1 MLYSTGRLLLTGY
14 SVFFVSACM
23 PLRIVSRNLLSNT
36 GSNSDGLTCCYPF
49 YISLYTPLHP
59 TQASLNFAVTNIS
72 AWPLWLKTVRVA
84 SAYLFPGVSM
94 RLRVCHGIRGE
105 AALTMDVVERTT
117 LGWDIMK
124 QTAKVLELDSPFQI
138 VLYAASSS
146 VIQSPLRAVQFDT
159 DANETTFC
167 YIVQL
172 LQVPSAQQYRDLLT
186 AICHKDVIDV
196 SYLLGKGV
204 GLIDMT
210 TEERHISTLIAS
222 AILRDHSADPYAYQ
236 PAAGHCFPRHG
247 ATLTYLL
254 LQAHADPNIIPP
266 KTKPTTMLELAV
278 ELGSSQHV
286 QILLEAGASVIPV
299 KGALPPLFLA
309 VLHRHRTNVQLLLDA
324 QADPWQEITI
334 ASVLCHSLE
343 WYGYPARKEVFNA
356 VQAAAEQSNDDTVID
371 ILQRASSPS
380 DVVRSEQPSQVRI
393 KLTALTD
400 RATAIMKQIVWKYH
414 HIIDQQS
421 RQTNF
426 TTYRWRKILDGLS
439 LPVQLRPELQTPPE
453 LNQGETFLHQVD

>member
-1 MLYSTGRLLLTGY
+1 MN
-14 SVFFVSACM
+14 FVVA
-23 PLRIVSRNLLSNT
+23 
-36 GSNSDGLTCCYPF
+36 
-49 YISLYTPLHP
+49 
-59 TQASLNFAVTNIS
+59 NIS
-72 AWPLWLKTVRVA
+72 ARPLWLKTVRVA
-84 SAYLFPGVSM
+84 SDYLFPGVSM

-105 AALTMDVVERTT
+105 TTLTMDVVERTT
-117 LGWDIMK
+117 LGWDIIR
-124 QTAKVLELDSPFQI
+124 QTAKVLRLDSPFQV

-146 VIQSPLRAVQFDT
+146 AIQLPLRAVQFDT
-159 DANETTFC
+159 DTNEATFC
-167 YIVQL
+167 YIVQS

-204 GLIDMT
+204 GLMDMT
-210 TEERHISTLIAS
+210 TEEGHISTLVAS

-236 PAAGHCFPRHG
+236 PTAGHCFPRHG

-286 QILLEAGASVIPV
+286 QILLEAGASVMPV

-356 VQAAAEQSNDDTVID
+356 VQAAALQSTEDTVID

-380 DVVRSEQPSQVRI
+380 DVVRSEQLSQVRN
-393 KLTALTD
+393 KFTALTD
-400 RATAIMKQIVWKYH
+400 RATAILKQIVWKYQ
-414 HIIDQQS
+414 HIIEKQS

-426 TTYRWRKILDGLS
+426 TTFRWRRILDGLS

-453 LNQGETFLHQVD
+453 HNQEETFLHQVD

>member
-1 MLYSTGRLLLTGY
+1 
-14 SVFFVSACM
+14 
-23 PLRIVSRNLLSNT
+23 
-36 GSNSDGLTCCYPF
+36 
-49 YISLYTPLHP
+49 
-59 TQASLNFAVTNIS
+59 
-72 AWPLWLKTVRVA
+72 
-84 SAYLFPGVSM
+84 M

-159 DANETTFC
+159 DTNETTFC

-186 AICHKDVIDV
+186 AICNKDVIDV

-204 GLIDMT
+204 GLMDMT
-210 TEERHISTLIAS
+210 TEEGHISTLIAS

-286 QILLEAGASVIPV
+286 QILLEAGASVMPV

-343 WYGYPARKEVFNA
+343 WYGYPARQEVFNA
-356 VQAAAEQSNDDTVID
+356 VPAAAEQSNDDTVID

-393 KLTALTD
+393 KFTALTD

-426 TTYRWRKILDGLS
+426 TTFRWRRILDGLS

-453 LNQGETFLHQVD
+453 LNQEETFLHQVD

>member
-1 MLYSTGRLLLTGY
+1 MN
-14 SVFFVSACM
+14 FVVA
-23 PLRIVSRNLLSNT
+23 
-36 GSNSDGLTCCYPF
+36 
-49 YISLYTPLHP
+49 
-59 TQASLNFAVTNIS
+59 NIS
-72 AWPLWLKTVRVA
+72 ARPLWLKTVRVA
-84 SAYLFPGVSM
+84 SDYLFPGVSM

-105 AALTMDVVERTT
+105 TTLTMDVVERTT
-117 LGWDIMK
+117 LGWDIIK
-124 QTAKVLELDSPFQI
+124 QTAKVLRLDSPFQV

-146 VIQSPLRAVQFDT
+146 AIQLPLRAVQFDT
-159 DANETTFC
+159 DTNEATFC
-167 YIVQL
+167 YIVQS

-204 GLIDMT
+204 GLMDMT
-210 TEERHISTLIAS
+210 TEEGHISTLVAS

-236 PAAGHCFPRHG
+236 PTAGHCFPRHG

-286 QILLEAGASVIPV
+286 QILLEAGASVMPV

-356 VQAAAEQSNDDTVID
+356 VQAAALQSTEDTVID
-371 ILQRASSPS
+371 ILQRVP
-380 DVVRSEQPSQVRI
+380 V
-393 KLTALTD
+393 ALPT
-400 RATAIMKQIVWKYH
+400 W
-414 HIIDQQS
+414 
-421 RQTNF
+421 
-426 TTYRWRKILDGLS
+426 
-439 LPVQLRPELQTPPE
+439 
-453 LNQGETFLHQVD
+453 

>member
-1 MLYSTGRLLLTGY
+1 MN
-14 SVFFVSACM
+14 FVVA
-23 PLRIVSRNLLSNT
+23 
-36 GSNSDGLTCCYPF
+36 
-49 YISLYTPLHP
+49 
-59 TQASLNFAVTNIS
+59 NIS
-72 AWPLWLKTVRVA
+72 ARPLWLKTVRVA
-84 SAYLFPGVSM
+84 SDYLFPGVSM

-105 AALTMDVVERTT
+105 TTLTMDVVERTT
-117 LGWDIMK
+117 LGWDIIK
-124 QTAKVLELDSPFQI
+124 QTAKVLRLDSPFPSGPICSQLVSNPI
-138 VLYAASSS
+138 AFE
-146 VIQSPLRAVQFDT
+146 RAVQFDT
-159 DANETTFC
+159 DTNEATFC
-167 YIVQL
+167 YIVQS

-204 GLIDMT
+204 GLMDMT
-210 TEERHISTLIAS
+210 TEEGHISTLVAS

-236 PAAGHCFPRHG
+236 PTAGHCFPRHG

-324 QADPWQEITI
+324 QADPWQEIMI

-343 WYGYPARKEVFNA
+343 CMV
-356 VQAAAEQSNDDTVID
+356 T
-371 ILQRASSPS
+371 
-380 DVVRSEQPSQVRI
+380 
-393 KLTALTD
+393 
-400 RATAIMKQIVWKYH
+400 
-414 HIIDQQS
+414 
-421 RQTNF
+421 
-426 TTYRWRKILDGLS
+426 
-439 LPVQLRPELQTPPE
+439 LPVKKFSTLYKLLLCRALKTQSLTFYSVPVAPP
-453 LNQGETFLHQVD
+453 TW

>member
-1 MLYSTGRLLLTGY
+1 MD
-14 SVFFVSACM
+14 FVVA
-23 PLRIVSRNLLSNT
+23 
-36 GSNSDGLTCCYPF
+36 
-49 YISLYTPLHP
+49 
-59 TQASLNFAVTNIS
+59 NIS
-72 AWPLWLKTVRVA
+72 ARPLWLKTVRVA
-84 SAYLFPGVSM
+84 SDYLFPGVSM

-105 AALTMDVVERTT
+105 TTLTMDVVERTT
-117 LGWDIMK
+117 LGWDIIK
-124 QTAKVLELDSPFQI
+124 QTAKVLRLDSPFQV

-146 VIQSPLRAVQFDT
+146 AIQLPLRAVQFDT
-159 DANETTFC
+159 DTNEATFC
-167 YIVQL
+167 YIVQS

-196 SYLLGKGV
+196 SYHLGKGV
-204 GLIDMT
+204 GLMDTT
-210 TEERHISTLIAS
+210 TEEGHISTLVAS

-236 PAAGHCFPRHG
+236 PTAGHCFPRHG

-356 VQAAAEQSNDDTVID
+356 VQAAALQSTEDTVID

-380 DVVRSEQPSQVRI
+380 DVVRSEQLSQVRI
-393 KLTALTD
+393 KFTALTD
-400 RATAIMKQIVWKYH
+400 RATAILKQIVWKYQ
-414 HIIDQQS
+414 HIIEKQS

-426 TTYRWRKILDGLS
+426 TTFRWRRILDGLS

-453 LNQGETFLHQVD
+453 HNQEETFLHQVD

>member
-1 MLYSTGRLLLTGY
+1 
-14 SVFFVSACM
+14 
-23 PLRIVSRNLLSNT
+23 
-36 GSNSDGLTCCYPF
+36 
-49 YISLYTPLHP
+49 
-59 TQASLNFAVTNIS
+59 
-72 AWPLWLKTVRVA
+72 
-84 SAYLFPGVSM
+84 M

-105 AALTMDVVERTT
+105 TTLTMDVVERTT
-117 LGWDIMK
+117 LGWDIIK
-124 QTAKVLELDSPFQI
+124 QTAKVLRLDSPFQV

-146 VIQSPLRAVQFDT
+146 AIQLPLRAVQFDT
-159 DANETTFC
+159 DTNETTFC
-167 YIVQL
+167 YIVQS
-172 LQVPSAQQYRDLLT
+172 LQVPSVPSAQQYRDLLT

-204 GLIDMT
+204 GLMDMT
-210 TEERHISTLIAS
+210 TEEGHISTLVAS

-236 PAAGHCFPRHG
+236 PTAGHCFPRHG

-356 VQAAAEQSNDDTVID
+356 VQAAALQSTEDTVID

-380 DVVRSEQPSQVRI
+380 DVVRSEQLSQVRI
-393 KLTALTD
+393 KFTALTD
-400 RATAIMKQIVWKYH
+400 RATAILKQIVWKYQ
-414 HIIDQQS
+414 HIIEKQS

-426 TTYRWRKILDGLS
+426 TTFRWRRILDGLS
-439 LPVQLRPELQTPPE
+439 LPVQLRPELQIPPE
-453 LNQGETFLHQVD
+453 HNQEETFLHQVD